1 MKNINIVLLKIV
13 SLLNITYGVF
23 ILVKNFG
30 FFLFTLNNFQNVT
43 NETSIMVTLS
53 SMFFALIL
61 PILYIGGG
69 IGVFYLYKWGRRIIL
84 SCLVVTIIFDLYGLV
99 AMVSNSTKMKFQ
111 EMEMGTVI
119 ITKSLMPDYMISIL
133 AVVCFVFLLRQKISF
148 K

>member
-1 MKNINIVLLKIV
+1 
-13 SLLNITYGVF
+13 
-23 ILVKNFG
+23 
-30 FFLFTLNNFQNVT
+30 
-43 NETSIMVTLS
+43 MVTLS